1 MKTGHGR
8 ARRALAAS
16 IAALALIATATGDG
30 QSAPW
35 QLVEHEVATG
45 LRGGYHVTAA
55 DLNNDKRVDL
65 LAVATGAKVDL
76 VWFENPSVAEAGAAK
91 AASWTRRVMASG
103 YPSMINADAFDVDKD
118 GYPEV
123 VLQSGFSTTPAKG
136 DGRMILLSKGA
147 DVNAPW
153 NAKEFDRMPSVHR
166 VRWIDAAGDGKKM
179 IVNAPLGGVNGAP
192 PDYKDKVGVYAYNT
206 TDLKRQTVTEEDEGV
221 LHGITVV
228 DWDGKGR
235 EALLSASFMGIF
247 VHRYNNGAWQRTRLS
262 AGSSEPWPKNGSS
275 DVVEVRTKGG
285 RQLAAIEPWHGN
297 QVVVYTGKGDT
308 WGNRTVI
315 DDTLNDG
322 HTLVNG
328 DLDGD
333 GIDEVVAGYR
343 GGGGGVNIYKLG
355 ANGQWTK
362 YPVATPDQK
371 SMAAAGCV
379 LAHLNDDKRLDL
391 ACIGT
396 ATANL
401 KWYENLPAK

>member
-1 MKTGHGR
+1 MNPGR
-8 ARRALAAS
+8 AGAWGIA
-16 IAALALIATATGDG
+16 IAAAALIGTTTGRG
-30 QSAPW
+30 QAAPW
-35 QLVEHEVATG
+35 QLIEHEVATG

-55 DLNNDKRVDL
+55 DINKDGHTDL

-76 VWFENPSVAEAGAAK
+76 VWFENPLGAAAK
-91 AASWTRRVMASG
+91 AATWTPHVMASG
-103 YPSMINADAFDVDKD
+103 FPGMINADAFDTDND

-136 DGRMILLSKGA
+136 DGRMILLTKGA

-153 NAKEFDRMPSVHR
+153 TAKEFDRMPSVHR
-166 VRWIDAAGDGKKM
+166 VRFINAEGNGRKM

-192 PDYKDKVGVYAYNT
+192 PDYKDKVSIYAYNAG
-206 TDLKRQTVTEEDEGV
+206 DLKRQTITDADEGV
-221 LHGITVV
+221 LHGISVV

-235 EALLSASFMGIF
+235 ESLLSASFMGIF
-247 VHRYNNGAWQRTRLS
+247 LHRYNNGTWQRTRLA
-262 AGSSEPWPKNGSS
+262 AGSAEAWPKNGAS
-275 DVVEVRTKGG
+275 DVVEVRTKAG
-285 RQLAAIEPWHGN
+285 RQLASIEPWHGN

-333 GIDEVVAGYR
+333 GVDEVVAGYR

-362 YPVATPDQK
+362 FTVATPDQK

-379 LAHLNDDKRLDL
+379 LAHLNADRRLDL

-396 ATANL
+396 STANL